1 MSDVENASA
10 VMELFDGTE
19 ASIDRAVAAIDDDY
33 QQALDPDS
41 GEFLMQVVGVLDNP
55 LGF

>member
-1 MSDVENASA
+1 LTDVENASA